1 MALLSVTI
9 SAAGLVQIVSRLEK
23 ILDVAHGT
31 QQIPFRKAR
40 RTFLSW
46 VLQ

>member
-9 SAAGLVQIVSRLEK
+9 SAAGLVQIMSRLER
-23 ILDVAHGT
+23 ILDVADGT

-40 RTFLSW
+40 HTFLSW